1 MPAIAFITSGLKFLV
16 RPGLPGLISVVALL
30 LSSCDFEDSGNE
42 AVQQAPV
49 DTRLSI
55 FAVNYP
61 LAYFAERIGR
71 DLVKVSLPV
80 PADTDPAGWQPSPET
95 IIEFQQAD
103 LILLNGAGY
112 ARWVESASL
121 PNNRV
126 VDTSR
131 SFRDRLI
138 RLADTTHSH
147 GPEGDHSHGAMA
159 SSTWLDPELALE
171 QARAI
176 RDALVTYRPEKQ
188 TEIDSHFSGL
198 ERDLAALDEQLSAAF
213 ALMNEQGILYSH
225 PVYQYLAR
233 RFTPTARSLNWEPD
247 VVPGEGELQQLRD
260 SRAEQTAG
268 VLIWER
274 EPYSVTVELL
284 EKVGLRSAAFDL
296 VSNRPASGDYLTRMQ
311 WNLENLSRVAT
322 PPSQDLPTG

>member
-1 MPAIAFITSGLKFLV
+1 LPAFPRITSSLNFRGY
-16 RPGLPGLISVVALL
+16 RSLPGLMVAAVLL
-30 LSSCDFEDSGNE
+30 LSGCDSRDSSD

-49 DTRLSI
+49 DARLSI

-71 DLVKVSLPV
+71 DIVRVSLPV
-80 PADTDPAGWQPSPET
+80 PADADPASWQPSPAT
-95 IIEFQQAD
+95 IIDFQQAD

-126 VDTSR
+126 VNTSR
-131 SFRDRLI
+131 GFRDRLI
-138 RLADTTHSH
+138 RLEDVTHSH

-159 SSTWLDPELALE
+159 SATWLDPQLALE

-176 RDALVTYRPEKQ
+176 RDALVTYRPGKQ
-188 TEIDSHFSGL
+188 AEIESHFSVL
-198 ERDLAALDEQLSAAF
+198 ERDLLALDEQLTNAF
-213 ALMNEQGILYSH
+213 AAIEEQGILYSH

-233 RFTPTARSLNWEPD
+233 RFTTAARSLRWEPD
-247 VVPGEGELQQLRD
+247 VVPGDGDLRQLRD
-260 SRAEQTAG
+260 LLAEHAAR

-274 EPYSVTVELL
+274 EPYAVTVELL
-284 EKVGLRSAAFDL
+284 EKEGLRSAAFDL
-296 VSNRPASGDYLTRMQ
+296 VANRPASGDYLTRMQ
-311 WNLENLSRVAT
+311 WNLANLARAA
-322 PPSQDLPTG
+322 PPPARDMPAN

>member
-1 MPAIAFITSGLKFLV
+1 VPAFPHITSGLKFLP
-16 RPGLPGLISVVALL
+16 RCWLLGLLGTAALFLPG
-30 LSSCDFEDSGNE
+30 CDSREKDNE
-42 AVQQAPV
+42 LVEQAPV

-71 DLVKVSLPV
+71 DLVRVSFPV
-80 PADTDPAGWQPSPET
+80 PVDADPASWQPSAKV

-121 PNNRV
+121 PNNRL

-131 SFRDRLI
+131 GFRDRLI
-138 RLADTTHSH
+138 RLEDVTHSH
-147 GPEGDHSHGAMA
+147 GPAGGHSHGSMA
-159 SSTWLDPELALE
+159 SSTWLDPQLALE

-188 TEIDSHFSGL
+188 AEIDSRFSLL
-198 ERDLAALDEQLSAAF
+198 ERDLLALDEQLTTTFAAID
-213 ALMNEQGILYSH
+213 EQGILYSH

-233 RFTPTARSLNWEPD
+233 RFTPAARSLSWEPD
-247 VVPGEGELQQLRD
+247 VVPGDGDLRQLRD
-260 SRAEQTAG
+260 MLAEEAAY
-268 VLIWER
+268 VLVWER
-274 EPYSVTVELL
+274 EPYAVTVELL
-284 EKVGLRSAAFDL
+284 EQEGLRSVAFDL
-296 VSNRPASGDYLTRMQ
+296 VANRPASGDYLARMQ
-311 WNLENLSRVAT
+311 WNLENLARAA
-322 PPSQDLPTG
+322 PPPVQEMPAN

>member
-1 MPAIAFITSGLKFLV
+1 MPAFPHISSGLTLLPRGWLLGLV
-16 RPGLPGLISVVALL
+16 GTAMLFLPG
-30 LSSCDFEDSGNE
+30 CDSPDTDNE
-42 AVQQAPV
+42 LGEQAPV

-71 DLVKVSLPV
+71 DVVQVSFPV
-80 PADTDPAGWQPSPET
+80 PADADPASWQPRPEM

-131 SFRDRLI
+131 GFRDRLI
-138 RLADTTHSH
+138 RLEDVTHSH
-147 GPEGDHSHGAMA
+147 GPAGDHSHGSMA
-159 SSTWLDPELALE
+159 SSTWIDPELALE

-176 RDALVTYRPEKQ
+176 RDALVTYRPGKQ
-188 TEIDSHFSGL
+188 AEIDSHFSVL
-198 ERDLAALDEQLSAAF
+198 ERDLLALDDQLTAAF
-213 ALMNEQGILYSH
+213 SGINEQGILYSH

-233 RFTPTARSLNWEPD
+233 RFTPAARSLRWEPD
-247 VVPGEGELQQLRD
+247 VVPGDGDLRQLRD
-260 SRAEQTAG
+260 WLADQAARI
-268 VLIWER
+268 LIWER
-274 EPYSVTVELL
+274 EPYAVTVELL
-284 EKVGLRSAAFDL
+284 EKEGLRSIAFDL
-296 VSNRPASGDYLTRMQ
+296 VANRPASGDYLTRMQ
-311 WNLENLSRVAT
+311 WNLENLARAAL
-322 PPSQDLPTG
+322 PPSQDMPAN